1 MGFLPEDLRKAQ
13 TVPPSSLVKVTH
25 LRVVDNTSV
34 MVDYIALI
42 EGLLFCCQ
50 FLTLSVTASYPPNIN
65 YMIKAIYKHLM
76 SKEDQNADHL
86 TDNHINCLQQRLKSV
101 KIKRL
106 NGTKNGQKFHGED
119 LSMLLTDLEEVKAAT
134 FELNWLSE
142 N

>member
-1 MGFLPEDLRKAQ
+1 MLLGRSWFLKLWEYLGNFRPVGELN
-13 TVPPSSLVKVTH
+13 LGVKPH
-25 LRVVDNTSV
+25 S
-34 MVDYIALI
+34 
-42 EGLLFCCQ
+42 E

-106 NGTKNGQKFHGED
+106 NGTKNGQKFYGED